1 MSGLGAFLSFILFV
15 FTLLLIAR
23 IVFDYVRMFAR
34 DWVPSGIVLVLLEG
48 IYWVT
53 DPPVKALRRVI
64 PPVRLGGVALDPGH
78 FEAFGSFSITP
89 STWLLRKGCGLW
101 LRLSTLTPISPSA
114 QR

>member
-1 MSGLGAFLSFILFV
+1 MSGLGAFLSFILFI

-34 DWVPSGIVLVLLEG
+34 SWVPSGVVLVLLEG

-64 PPVRLGGVALDPGH
+64 PPVRLGGVALDLSVLVL
-78 FEAFGSFSITP
+78 FVILAI
-89 STWLLRKGCGLW
+89 LR
-101 LRLSTLTPISPSA
+101 RLVLFL
-114 QR
+114 